1 MLTDVHFVTI
11 NILILEREM
20 SWDRT
25 WRCKR
30 KILRVSEI
38 TLAAERVA
46 SGYQG
51 VSVTINKEAEEC
63 TTCFFRVADDDSES
77 IYEIS
82 IYNMGKDG
90 FVISLEA
97 DASDNHTSEDSD
109 QLAEDLA
116 LELEAEP
123 LEL

>member
-1 MLTDVHFVTI
+1 MT
-11 NILILEREM
+11 
-20 SWDRT
+20 WDRT

-30 KILRVSEI
+30 KNLPVSEI

-46 SGYQG
+46 NDYQG
-51 VSVTINKEAEEC
+51 VSVTVNKEAEEC
-63 TTCFFRVADDDSES
+63 TTCFFSVVEDQSER

-97 DASDNHTSEDSD
+97 ADADNHSSQDAD

-116 LELEAEP
+116 MELEAEP

>member
-1 MLTDVHFVTI
+1 
-11 NILILEREM
+11 M

-25 WRCKR
+25 WRCTK
-30 KILRVSEI
+30 KSLNLHEL
-38 TLAAERVA
+38 TTAAERIG
-46 SGYQG
+46 SQYQG
-51 VSVTINKEAEEC
+51 VRVIVEKEAADC
-63 TTCFFRVADDDSES
+63 TTCFFVVSDEMEKASRTF
-77 IYEIS
+77 EIS

-97 DASDNHTSEDSD
+97 DASDNHLSEDAD

-116 LELEAEP
+116 EQLGAVP